1 MKNEIKIYYRECLKN
16 ADDFCNDGTAQ
27 ITYNDNSK
35 KWEIYGAIN
44 GSADSLFDLT
54 KGFFA
59 MTEKEIGD
67 LFNGEVIK
75 KVDSNFTKF
84 LSIKDFDDDDFSFNT
99 VENCI
104 DYAKI
109 VLPFYIE
116 LIYDGN
122 AELRYVLIDHKNNKT
137 LGFADSISGAKALI
151 EKVRALVEKAEVH
164 HEQ

>member
-1 MKNEIKIYYRECLKN
+1 
-16 ADDFCNDGTAQ
+16 
-27 ITYNDNSK
+27 
-35 KWEIYGAIN
+35 
-44 GSADSLFDLT
+44 
-54 KGFFA
+54 

-67 LFNGEVIK
+67 LFNGEVIE

-84 LSIKDFDDDDFSFNT
+84 LSIKDFDNDDFSFNT

-104 DYAKI
+104 DYAKV

>member
-1 MKNEIKIYYRECLKN
+1 MKNEIKIYYREYCNNVDDYGN
-16 ADDFCNDGTAQ
+16 AY
-27 ITYNDNSK
+27 ITYNDSK
-35 KWEIYGAIN
+35 QKWYFDGARRC
-44 GSADSLFDLT
+44 SADTLNELT

-67 LFNGEVIK
+67 LFNGEVIE

-109 VLPFYIE
+109 VLPYYIE

>member
-1 MKNEIKIYYRECLKN
+1 MRNEIKIYYREYCNNVDDYGN
-16 ADDFCNDGTAQ
+16 AY
-27 ITYNDNSK
+27 ITYNDSK
-35 KWEIYGAIN
+35 QKWKFDGARRC
-44 GSADSLFDLT
+44 SADTLNELT

-67 LFNGEVIK
+67 LFNGEVIE